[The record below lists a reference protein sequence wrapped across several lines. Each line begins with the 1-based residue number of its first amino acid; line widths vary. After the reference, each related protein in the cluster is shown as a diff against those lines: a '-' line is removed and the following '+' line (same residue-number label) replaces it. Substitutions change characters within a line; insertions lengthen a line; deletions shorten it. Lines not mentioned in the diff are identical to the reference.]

1 MPVMSP
7 AQMDRFASGIV
18 KRLPPPLAPLNRL
31 RLSSTALQFSFV
43 AGIRLSISRE
53 IDKLKSRNEYQGK
66 SSTNCRRRPRKNVR
80 MFGNGWRLMPFR
92 ETEAL
97 VAAVDE
103 GFRSSDT
110 GKSISIE
117 GARELVRKCATR
129 SA

>member
-1 MPVMSP
+1 MSP
-7 AQMDRFASGIV
+7 AQMDRFAKPDRQAIAAAIA
-18 KRLPPPLAPLNRL
+18 PPDRL